1 MKLNSE
7 EENLLQKSQKSE
19 NEYMQFE
26 KSIEKLNVIIEK
38 LESEEITLE
47 ETLKLYKEGSKLISS
62 CKKEIEDVFCVW
74 FFVFEI

>member
-1 MKLNSE
+1 
-7 EENLLQKSQKSE
+7 
-19 NEYMQFE
+19 MQFE

-62 CKKEIEDVFCVW
+62 CKKEIEDAKQVVSQFDV
-74 FFVFEI
+74 EEENESEE

>member
-1 MKLNSE
+1 
-7 EENLLQKSQKSE
+7 
-19 NEYMQFE
+19 MQFE

-62 CKKEIEDVFCVW
+62 CKKEIEDAKQVVSQFDVG
-74 FFVFEI
+74 EDNESEE

>member
-1 MKLNSE
+1 
-7 EENLLQKSQKSE
+7 
-19 NEYMQFE
+19 MQFE

-62 CKKEIEDVFCVW
+62 CKKEIEDAKQVVSQFDVG
-74 FFVFEI
+74 EDNESKE

>member
-1 MKLNSE
+1 
-7 EENLLQKSQKSE
+7 
-19 NEYMQFE
+19 MQFE

-62 CKKEIEDVFCVW
+62 CKKEIEDARQVVSQFDVG
-74 FFVFEI
+74 EDNESEE